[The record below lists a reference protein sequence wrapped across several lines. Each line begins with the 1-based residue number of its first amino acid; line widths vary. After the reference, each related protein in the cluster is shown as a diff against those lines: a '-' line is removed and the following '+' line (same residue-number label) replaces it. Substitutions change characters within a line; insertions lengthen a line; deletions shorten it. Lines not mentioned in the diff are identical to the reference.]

1 MEELPRNRQETT
13 RDRHTAARDTH
24 RTRMHRTEWR
34 AGLAPCRNPAVYH
47 VADSR
52 GKIDTPCGQHI
63 GVALG
68 VANEVYT
75 VVRVDQYALPM
86 LLAQY
91 ATR

>member
-1 MEELPRNRQETT
+1 MIDTQQPGIPTEPVCTERNGAQ
-13 RDRHTAARDTH
+13 DF
-24 RTRMHRTEWR
+24 
-34 AGLAPCRNPAVYH
+34 APCRNPAVYY

-63 GVALG
+63 GFAFG